1 MNKLQLTRMLR
12 EIRLFEYKELTRFG
26 RKQDGGYVIPNDLFE
41 QIDSVVSLGISFEWS
56 FEMEIRKSFGDLEIY
71 TFDYTTNVCKMVE
84 FFCKEIARR
93 VLGTRTSLGNA
104 ELLRLPISYL
114 KFLKLFHHKK
124 YRISTLKQSSR
135 DFSLFEVMDL
145 LNLTSHKSLLKVDIE
160 GSEYEI
166 IDDVCSLRSSFV
178 IIVMEFHDILKNE
191 ELFLSSL
198 RSLQEHF
205 VVVHIHANNFSV
217 EEESKVPTAWEFTFV
232 ERSYIENF
240 ERLQGVSFPRK
251 GLDFPNDPDK
261 PEFNFFLR

>member
-1 MNKLQLTRMLR
+1 MLR
-12 EIRLFEYKELTRFG
+12 EIRLFEYKELRRFG

-41 QIDSVVSLGISFEWS
+41 QINSVISLGISFEWS
-56 FEMEIRKSFGDLEIY
+56 FEMEIRKSFGDLKIY

-84 FFCKEIARR
+84 LFCREMARR
-93 VLGTRTSLGNA
+93 MLGTRTLLSNV
-104 ELLRLPISYL
+104 ELLQLPKSYL
-114 KFLKLFHHKK
+114 KFLRLFHHKK

-135 DFSLFEVMDL
+135 DFSLLEAMDL

-166 IDDVCSLRSSFV
+166 INDVCSLSSSFI
-178 IIVMEFHDILKNE
+178 IIVMEFHNILKNE

-205 VVVHIHANNFSV
+205 MVVHVHANNFSV
-217 EEESKVPTAWEFTFV
+217 EKESMVPTAWEFTFV
-232 ERSYIENF
+232 EKSYTKNL
-240 ERLQGVSFPRK
+240 ERLQGVSFPRE

-261 PEFNFFLR
+261 PDFNFYL